1 MDLNKSNES
10 SFLNSPTA
18 RTIVRLTLECFIE
31 EQRHLFKAIYAESD
45 LIDPSVFAAS
55 TDTPKTCLPLLL
67 FATIRL
73 YLLKNDPSEH
83 ELIVLSQLLFCHFVI
98 V

>member
-18 RTIVRLTLECFIE
+18 RTIARLIFGCFMTE

-45 LIDPSVFAAS
+45 LIDPRVFAAY
-55 TDTPKTCLPLLL
+55 TDTPQNRSYITAFC
-67 FATIRL
+67 
-73 YLLKNDPSEH
+73 NDSFISSE
-83 ELIVLSQLLFCHFVI
+83 E
-98 V
+98 